1 MASAQSP
8 QTLVGLGNIILNELA
23 RDFPNQ
29 VHIETTHRCVNK
41 RWMKTV
47 TVTLDLPIIIDTY
60 TDTTDDGPCPCP
72 AQSQGETNCNSSG
85 TNGQNGSYDNSAA
98 AGASSMSSSGG
109 PQPNLVKFGRRGS
122 PAPMQNAHQDV
133 PQRLD
138 VMQQPLDGSHASAG
152 TASFTYTLP
161 YRVLGA
167 AGLTNA
173 SLPTNFSPA
182 CNSQISPTMLMVAH
196 IDATVTRSDLCTSA
210 LLATISCESI
220 AASDSSN
227 SRRYAGNRY
236 PLPECDFVH

>member
-1 MASAQSP
+1 MKFILRLTFVTGVLLCTGTLAPAQSM

-47 TVTLDLPIIIDTY
+47 TVTLDLPIIVDTY

-72 AQSQGETNCNSSG
+72 AQSQGETDCNSSG

-98 AGASSMSSSGG
+98 AGASSTGGSSG
-109 PQPNLVKFGRRGS
+109 PHPDLVKFGRRGI
-122 PAPMQNAHQDV
+122 PAPMQGARQAI

-138 VMQQPLDGSHASAG
+138 VMQQPLDRSHASAG
-152 TASFTYTLP
+152 PPSFTYTLP

-167 AGLTNA
+167 AGLANGN
-173 SLPTNFSPA
+173 LPANFSPA
-182 CNSQISPTMLMVAH
+182 CNS
-196 IDATVTRSDLCTSA
+196 
-210 LLATISCESI
+210 
-220 AASDSSN
+220 
-227 SRRYAGNRY
+227 
-236 PLPECDFVH
+236 